1 MQRYGP
7 SGFIAD
13 SLHPLNS
20 LNLRRAQDAIEMPK
34 HANAI
39 NVEPALGG
47 GKRKL
52 LTPNVGAYGIE
63 TLGWSPDGT

>member
-39 NVEPALGG
+39 NVEPVMGH
-47 GKRKL
+47 
-52 LTPNVGAYGIE
+52 V
-63 TLGWSPDGT
+63 PDFVLQRGEAELMKG